1 MNDSPVRIYALMA
14 KQQSA
19 NRAANWHI
27 TEGLPDLM
35 QADKG
40 QCRLQQRE
48 PTWQTPSQAVPLYP
62 HSHSFCGAS

>member
-1 MNDSPVRIYALMA
+1 MNDSPAHIYALMA

-40 QCRLQQRE
+40 
-48 PTWQTPSQAVPLYP
+48 
-62 HSHSFCGAS
+62 